1 MSLPPVRAR
10 TFLRPSEQRTP
21 ERFVRVTDLLL
32 DVEVRQLL
40 SCHVSPDGG
49 GLLLGIRID
58 GGVGLGRCLHAR
70 DAEDQVELGGVGA
83 ASSHLD
89 QAVLVD
95 EVAAREQRVPLD
107 PARLPR
113 RRVSVSFQRLS
124 KHLFSNIY
132 FQK

>member
-1 MSLPPVRAR
+1 M
-10 TFLRPSEQRTP
+10 
-21 ERFVRVTDLLL
+21 RVTDLLL

-83 ASSHLD
+83 VVVR
-89 QAVLVD
+89 Q
-95 EVAAREQRVPLD
+95 RERI
-107 PARLPR
+107 
-113 RRVSVSFQRLS
+113 LS
-124 KHLFSNIY
+124 TRTFLLEII
-132 FQK
+132 